1 MTAMPHKNRKRSYFE
16 LHIYEHYV
24 YMIVQTRKTDKEQGT
39 QIALV
44 EQYAVCITQNILY
57 MEE

>member
-16 LHIYEHYV
+16 LHIYEQYV